1 MSPSQANSTY
11 KVLCPTL
18 HLYLYE
24 VRNSINDSPEI
35 INTQLSDFQENLKKL
50 ASDLDMSSGTKAVD
64 IIKFV
69 KADPEPYQTLLD
81 FTEINNN
88 QHSNNVLNL
97 DYSDVKRQLAAH
109 RLNDTYFLRFTSY
122 IPGEQ
127 PLIRLEYLSKGI
139 STLKSQLGKTV
150 ILAVNLEKNQDLTTD
165 IRLIIARECLKQYYP
180 KDKNIEIN
188 EIQSQ
193 KILDSD
199 FFIYQESQEI
209 DTQSKYK
216 IEVSYL
222 TCVWLYE
229 NSDQEDQAN
238 DIYNLLNDFLLAYHK
253 ITFCYSQSI
262 ALKEILSDQYQKIE
276 DLTDK
281 NPKEWNDSAIITLP
295 QDSLE
300 YYKKLYSLQ
309 DQSRTIKINF
319 KNYQTLLKKIQKLG
333 NVPKLFTEFEPKI
346 ELYLKQIESSIGFLT
361 PGLQLYEKLMLSV
374 QTQVSIKDA
383 NLQKGQTQLGQL
395 LTGSCAAIAIGQ
407 ILAPVITATISQ
419 KIIDKNNSAQPSV
432 SSLWLGALLT
442 IGLSIVSGW
451 FVSRWVYQWFTKE
464 NSSSDRESKK

>member
-1 MSPSQANSTY
+1 MSPSQANSTS

-24 VRNSINDSPEI
+24 VRNSINDSPETI
-35 INTQLSDFQENLKKL
+35 DSQLSVFQETLKKL
-50 ASDLDMSSGTKAVD
+50 ASDLDMSSGKAID

-69 KADPEPYQTLLD
+69 KDDPEPYQTLLD
-81 FTEINNN
+81 FSQINNAK
-88 QHSNNVLNL
+88 HSNNVLDL
-97 DYSDVKRQLAAH
+97 DYSDVKRQLVAN

-122 IPGEQ
+122 ISDEQ
-127 PLIRLEYLSKGI
+127 PLVRLEYLSKGI

-150 ILAVNLEKNQDLTTD
+150 ILAVNLEKVQDLTTKD
-165 IRLIIARECLKQYYP
+165 IANECLKQYYP
-180 KDKNIEIN
+180 KDKNIEIK
-188 EIQSQ
+188 EIKDQ
-193 KILDSD
+193 KFLDSD

-216 IEVSYL
+216 IEVSNL
-222 TCVWLYE
+222 ICVWLYK
-229 NSDQEDQAN
+229 NSAQEDQAN
-238 DIYNLLNDFLLAYHK
+238 EIYTILNEFLLAYHK

-281 NPKEWNDSAIITLP
+281 NPKDWNDPAIITLP

-300 YYKKLYSLQ
+300 YYKKLYFLQ

-319 KNYQTLLKKIQKLG
+319 ENYQTLLKKIQKVG
-333 NVPKLFTEFEPKI
+333 NVPELFTEFEQKI
-346 ELYLKQIESSIGFLT
+346 ESYQKQIESSIGFLT

-374 QTQVSIKDA
+374 QTQVSIQEA
-383 NLQKGQTQLGQL
+383 AVQKGQAKLGQL

-407 ILAPVITATISQ
+407 ILAPAITTSISQ
-419 KIIDKNNSAQPSV
+419 NYIDKDNLAQPSV
-432 SSLWLGALLT
+432 SSLWLGAFLT
-442 IGLSIVSGW
+442 IILSILSGW
-451 FVSRWVYQWFTKE
+451 LVSSWVYQWFTKE
-464 NSSSDRESKK
+464 KM